1 VAAAAAVSRVLA
13 AGSSREL
20 EAWSAGEGA
29 VAPRCHR
36 PQELQAGCRA
46 TARGCGGGNVEGTE
60 GWKKRNSSKLGPA
73 GQKHKSTDKS
83 RKFVEE
89 DNERET

>member
-1 VAAAAAVSRVLA
+1 MTTPHPLKRTNLGKREDLIEDSYFSVAAAAAVSRVLA

-36 PQELQAGCRA
+36 PQELQAGNQR
-46 TARGCGGGNVEGTE
+46 TIVPE
-60 GWKKRNSSKLGPA
+60 
-73 GQKHKSTDKS
+73 
-83 RKFVEE
+83 
-89 DNERET
+89 